1 MTRYGSR
8 RQGREPLVG
17 TREYAAVV
25 VARNRLGARTGA
37 VDPPSPQF
45 TSGAAAAYQWALG
58 GTERSPVT
66 GNGSAEGVPGLQDL
80 TAEVDAA
87 VVQMEDP
94 TSAAGPRDYHR
105 GVHDALAWVCGH
117 SNQAP

>member
-1 MTRYGSR
+1 M
-8 RQGREPLVG
+8 G

-25 VARNRLGARTGA
+25 VARNRLGARAGTG
-37 VDPPSPQF
+37 DSPSPQF
-45 TSGAAAAYQWALG
+45 TSGAAAAYRWALG
-58 GTERSPVT
+58 GAERSPVT
-66 GNGSAEGVPGLQDL
+66 GSGSAEGGPGLPAL

-117 SNQAP
+117 RNEAP